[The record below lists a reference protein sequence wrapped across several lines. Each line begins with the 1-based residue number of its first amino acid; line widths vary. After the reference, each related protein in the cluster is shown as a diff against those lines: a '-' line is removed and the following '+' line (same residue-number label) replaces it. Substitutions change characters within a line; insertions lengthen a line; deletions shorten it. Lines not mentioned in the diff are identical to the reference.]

1 MEQPNLSYI
10 NTLSGGDKEFEAQLL
25 DVVKKEF
32 PTEKETYYKNLNN
45 KNYKLAAE
53 NVHKLKHKISILGL
67 SKSYDIAIDY
77 ENNLL
82 DHNTDLKEEFDNI
95 LTVITNYLDNL

>member
-45 KNYKLAAE
+45 KN
-53 NVHKLKHKISILGL
+53 L
-67 SKSYDIAIDY
+67 SFRIAVI
-77 ENNLL
+77 ETTINQNTLL
-82 DHNTDLKEEFDNI
+82 TTHNSQPVF
-95 LTVITNYLDNL
+95 

>member
-10 NTLSGGDKEFEAQLL
+10 NTLSGGDKEFETQLL

-95 LTVITNYLDNL
+95 LTVITNYLDKL